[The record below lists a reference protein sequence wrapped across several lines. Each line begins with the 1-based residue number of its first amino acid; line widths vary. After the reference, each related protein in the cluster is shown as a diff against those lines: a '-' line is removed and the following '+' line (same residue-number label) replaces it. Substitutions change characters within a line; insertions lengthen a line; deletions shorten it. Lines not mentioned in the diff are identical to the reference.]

1 MAKHFVEYDK
11 YCSTCAYKDEDMWK
25 EDHCNDCLYNPV
37 NEDSKKPIHYKKE
50 DTKRWVS
57 KIKY

>member
-25 EDHCNDCLYNPV
+25 EDRCNDCLYNPV
-37 NEDSKKPIHYKKE
+37 NEDSRKPIHYKKE
-50 DTKRWVS
+50 DNKR
-57 KIKY
+57 